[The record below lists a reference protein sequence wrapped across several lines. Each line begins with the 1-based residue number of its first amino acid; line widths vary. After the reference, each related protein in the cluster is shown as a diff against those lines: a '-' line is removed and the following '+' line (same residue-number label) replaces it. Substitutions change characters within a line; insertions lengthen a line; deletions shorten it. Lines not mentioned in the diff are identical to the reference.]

1 VVISVVVEVVAVVV
15 VEVVVVVVVAVI
27 SVVVEVISVV
37 VEVISV
43 VLDTTSSI
51 QRLSPEMQS
60 SQDSSMDGQFSKR
73 THTGTKV
80 LKVNQRHP
88 HVESQSWRQSFAV
101 CISSECIFIP
111 LQLPWIEQA
120 FPLGMQSC

>member
-1 VVISVVVEVVAVVV
+1 MQVHLFLSYVYFNVLKSLAYKLIKLAITLRFSEVVDVISIGVVEVVV
-15 VEVVVVVVVAVI
+15 VEVVVVVDVVAVI

-43 VLDTTSSI
+43 VVVVISVVLDTTSSM

-60 SQDSSMDGQFSKR
+60 SLDSSMEGQFSKR

-80 LKVNQRHP
+80 
-88 HVESQSWRQSFAV
+88 
-101 CISSECIFIP
+101 
-111 LQLPWIEQA
+111 
-120 FPLGMQSC
+120 